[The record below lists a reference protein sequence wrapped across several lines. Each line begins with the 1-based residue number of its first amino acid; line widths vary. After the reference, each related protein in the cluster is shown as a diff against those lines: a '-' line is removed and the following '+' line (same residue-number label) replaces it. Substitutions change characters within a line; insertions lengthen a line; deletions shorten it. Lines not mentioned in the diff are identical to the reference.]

1 MHGPWQ
7 HLIGP
12 TEPRKEPDGSP
23 NRRQVNPSG
32 GRERPSARAHK
43 SDAIPAGRA
52 LLCEA
57 PQIKRP
63 HNGKPQAG
71 ASRRG

>member
-1 MHGPWQ
+1 MLGPRQ

-12 TEPRKEPDGSP
+12 PEPRKEPDGSP

-32 GRERPSARAHK
+32 GRERPGARAHK
-43 SDAIPAGRA
+43 SDALPAGRT
-52 LLCEA
+52 LLSEA

-71 ASRRG
+71 AGRRG